1 MRTRLHAANASTNVH
16 KKCNKVRLR
25 GTTVVNNDRYS
36 GGCQGLNSQPQIC
49 LSFTHMVKQSTGIRV
64 EPVLE
69 EI

>member
-1 MRTRLHAANASTNVH
+1 MRTRFHAANASTAVH
-16 KKCNKVRLR
+16 NKCNKIRLR

-36 GGCQGLNSQPQIC
+36 GDCQDLNSRSRIC
-49 LSFTHMVKQSTGIRV
+49 LSFTHMVEQSTGIRV